1 MKVVMKFGGSLL
13 ASPGG
18 IQRVSRVI
26 SKGSKKRMKVV
37 VVISAL
43 GEVTDLLLHAATNAK
58 IWDSTQV
65 IHFIDRIRGIHS
77 QPLAEMGL
85 RQPTYNE
92 SLDQLEELLDDLKLT
107 LSGVSILRELTP
119 RSKDLLLSFGERLSL
134 VVVSAGLRQA
144 GIAVEALTG
153 GNAGIITDDS
163 FGEASPDV
171 TKTRKGVR
179 EKLLPLL
186 TRGVI
191 PVVAGFIAR
200 SATGEMTTLGRGGSD
215 YTATLL
221 ADAIAADEVWIWTD
235 VDGILTADPRIVK
248 SARVIDELSYAEA
261 EEMGFFGAKNM
272 HPLALAPARKAGI
285 PVRIR
290 NGFKPD
296 RLGTLIN
303 PHERKSSVIAKSVA
317 LVGNVGIV
325 TVSGETLV
333 GRPGT
338 AAKIFELLGRAGVN
352 VLMISQSVSESNISA
367 VVRKSSLERAASA
380 LSEGLSQVGI
390 NAGVKVEPDVS
401 VLAVVGAGM
410 KGTPGIAAKVFSAV
424 ASKGVNVMMIA
435 QGSSELNISFVVAS
449 RDSEKAVN
457 ALHESVVLGK

>member
-18 IQRVSRVI
+18 IPRVSRVI
-26 SKGSKKRMKVV
+26 SKASKKMKVV
-37 VVISAL
+37 VVISAMDD
-43 GEVTDLLLHAATNAK
+43 VTDLLLHAATNART
-58 IWDSTQV
+58 WDSTQV

-77 QPLAEMGL
+77 QPLTEMEL
-85 RQPTYNE
+85 RQATYNE
-92 SLDQLEELLDDLKLT
+92 AMDHLEELLDDLKLT

-119 RSKDLLLSFGERLSL
+119 RSNDLLLSFGERLSL

-144 GIAVEALTG
+144 GIAIEALTG
-153 GNAGIITDDS
+153 GDAGIVTDDS
-163 FGEASPDV
+163 FGEAGPEV
-171 TKTRKGVR
+171 TKTRRGVR

-186 TRGVI
+186 TKGVV

-200 SATGEMTTLGRGGSD
+200 SETGEMTTLGRGGSD

-248 SARVIDELSYAEA
+248 SARVIEELSYAEA

-303 PHERKSSVIAKSVA
+303 PRERKSSAIAKSVA

-338 AAKIFELLGRAGVN
+338 AAKIFELLGKAGVN

-367 VVRKSSLERAASA
+367 VVRKGSLERAASA
-380 LSEGLSQVGI
+380 LSEGLSRVGI
-390 NAGVKVEPDVS
+390 SAGVKVEPDVS

-410 KGTPGIAAKVFSAV
+410 QGTPGIAAKVFSAV
-424 ASKGVNVMMIA
+424 AATGVNVRMIA

-449 RDSEKAVN
+449 RDSEKAVK